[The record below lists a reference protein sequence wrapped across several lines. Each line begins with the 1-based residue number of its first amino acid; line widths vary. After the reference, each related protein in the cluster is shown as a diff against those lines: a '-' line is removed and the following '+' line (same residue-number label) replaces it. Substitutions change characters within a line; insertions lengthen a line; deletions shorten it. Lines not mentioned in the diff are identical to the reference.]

1 MPLSQP
7 HADTMEPD
15 DTGPD
20 TDRRVCTGVCVCVC
34 GGPVRA
40 TGKRM
45 CEVNGTRWRRSGLSG
60 RLQFLGNTCL
70 SSSAPLHACVHTC
83 VCNPRVYLATAY
95 MTLSCYCKTARSVTH
110 HLLRIQGH
118 REKHITFGPK
128 FQWVLL
134 LTLKY
139 AAFTSP
145 KDVLV
150 IWRTEN
156 VSGGVFLEG
165 ADEGDMAMRG
175 AGLAKAEKGC

>member
-15 DTGPD
+15 DTGLD
-20 TDRRVCTGVCVCVC
+20 TDRRVCTVCVCVRVCVEGLC
-34 GGPVRA
+34 GLREGACVCVH
-40 TGKRM
+40 

-70 SSSAPLHACVHTC
+70 SSSAPLHACVHMC

-150 IWRTEN
+150 IWRTKN
-156 VSGGVFLEG
+156 VSGWVFFG
-165 ADEGDMAMRG
+165 GG
-175 AGLAKAEKGC
+175 